1 MIGIFFQYLIGLTLL
16 RSTKIGKSNDKLISM
31 FKSYSLRNGF
41 DICKDK
47 TPPSTP
53 NPSEPS
59 SKKEDIK
66 SNKFI
71 NTDIPKDIAEKIDK
85 FNDNLSL

>member
-1 MIGIFFQYLIGLTLL
+1 
-16 RSTKIGKSNDKLISM
+16 M

-41 DICKDK
+41 DICEDK

-53 NPSEPS
+53 NISEPF

-71 NTDIPKDIAEKIDK
+71 NTDIPKDVAEKIK
-85 FNDNLSL
+85 KINDNLSL